1 MFKRVIILFFLMF
14 SILGAYDSTIEIV
27 KKIKKKS
34 SIVVVDDKSDNFAD
48 KNKLLRLIV
57 GDLKVST
64 NFVVNDNISSTKGQN
79 SEELELI
86 CNFKKNGAGISS
98 LVTLYSNKNHKKL
111 YTKTYNISLSSRF
124 PFLAHNIVVDLN
136 NYLNLPK
143 VDWMKRYIIF
153 SKYTTSGN
161 SDIIIADYT
170 LTFQKTIISGGLNI
184 FPKWANKNQSAFY
197 YTSYNGPKPTLYRV
211 DIHSGSK
218 SRIASS
224 SGMIVCSDV
233 SEDGSKLLLTM
244 APNDQADIYLFD
256 INSGE
261 KKRITT
267 YRGIDV
273 GGNFVDDGA
282 SIVFISNRLGYPNVF
297 SKPIYGGKVSQMVYH
312 GRNNSSC
319 STFGKYIVYSSRE
332 TNNPTP
338 DNTFNIYLIST
349 RTDSI
354 RKLTNS
360 GKNMYPRFGPYGESI
375 IFIKHFR
382 SGSAIGVLRL
392 NANRTFLFP
401 LNIGKVQSIDW

>member
-1 MFKRVIILFFLMF
+1 MLKKIVFFLILVF
-14 SILGAYDSTIEIV
+14 SFLGAYDSTIEIV
-27 KKIKKKS
+27 KKIKKKP
-34 SIVVVDDKSDNFAD
+34 SIVVVDDKSDDFIN
-48 KNKLLRLIV
+48 KNKLFRLII

-64 NFVVNDNISSTKGQN
+64 NFLVNDNISSAKGQN
-79 SEELELI
+79 NEELDLV
-86 CNFKKNGAGISS
+86 CNFKQNGSGISS
-98 LVTLYSNKNHKKL
+98 IVTLYNNKTHQKL
-111 YTKTYNISLSSRF
+111 YTKTYNISLNSRY

-136 NYLNLPK
+136 NYLNFPK
-143 VDWMKRYIIF
+143 IDWMKRYIIF

-170 LTFQKTIISGGLNI
+170 LTFQKTIVSGGLNI
-184 FPKWANKNQSAFY
+184 FPKWANKAQSAFY
-197 YTSYNGPKPTLYRV
+197 YTSYNGPMPTLYKV

-218 SRIASS
+218 SKIASS
-224 SGMIVCSDV
+224 PGMIVCSDV
-233 SEDGSKLLLTM
+233 SSDGSKLLLTM
-244 APNDQADIYLFD
+244 APNDQADIYLYD
-256 INSGE
+256 VYSGS

-267 YRGIDV
+267 YNGIDV

-282 SIVFISNRLGYPNVF
+282 SIVFVSNRLGYPNIF
-297 SKPIYGGKVSQMVYH
+297 SKPINGGRVSQMVYH
-312 GRNNSSC
+312 GKNNSSC

-332 TNNPTP
+332 TNNPSG

-375 IFIKHFR
+375 VFIKHFR
-382 SGSAIGVLRL
+382 GGSAIGILRL

-401 LNIGKVQSIDW
+401 LNVGKIQSIDW